1 MMNFNQVGR
10 GNDRVTL
17 WLQFTKLN
25 EERRN
30 QEQNPVSK
38 QACTWAKTVSKH
50 SNSLQSSKY
59 HSWTNMRSPDTRL
72 MINVLKLKIK
82 YAIIIYALTTN
93 VFANTTCMLIIYTMY
108 MLNIKPVLELI
119 NVAKSNI
126 LLKKNFK
133 KNMQGKACLWNN

>member
-1 MMNFNQVGR
+1 
-10 GNDRVTL
+10 
-17 WLQFTKLN
+17 
-25 EERRN
+25 
-30 QEQNPVSK
+30 
-38 QACTWAKTVSKH
+38 
-50 SNSLQSSKY
+50 
-59 HSWTNMRSPDTRL
+59 